1 MKKESKDKKRILYS
15 SFNQD
20 NSYFLIGTKDGCT
33 IYKTEPFKKGFEL
46 SK

>member
-1 MKKESKDKKRILYS
+1 MKKKSQDKILYT

-20 NSYFLIGTKDGCT
+20 NTYFLIGTKYGCT
-33 IYKTEPFKKGFEL
+33 IYKTDPFKKGFEL

>member
-1 MKKESKDKKRILYS
+1 MRKENQDKNRILYT

-20 NSYFLIGTKDGCT
+20 NTYFLIGVKDGCT